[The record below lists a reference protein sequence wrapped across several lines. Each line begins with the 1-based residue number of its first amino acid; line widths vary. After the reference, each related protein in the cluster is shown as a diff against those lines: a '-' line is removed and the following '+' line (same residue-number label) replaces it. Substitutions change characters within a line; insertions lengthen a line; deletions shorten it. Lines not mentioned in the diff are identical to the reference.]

1 MRNMQ
6 CKYVVIQ
13 KIVLIVFLKYNV
25 QLFIILFIYCEEE
38 SYFIWNVV
46 CAVKP

>member
-1 MRNMQ
+1 ML
-6 CKYVVIQ
+6 CKYAVIQ

-46 CAVKP
+46 RAVKP